1 MQVHTLPPRGGRVRG
16 RGAAGAAQ
24 SCGCKPN
31 GDARCC
37 ASASCGCTRAGLG
50 CSVACHCR
58 GFARVCANANAPLP
72 QPACKAEADA
82 SRDAKRPKPQ
92 QAGPFAGAP
101 RRLADVDPEE
111 RAAAAGDRDG
121 FLRALE
127 AQRAAAAAPVA
138 PPPAPLPAPV
148 APLARAA
155 AAEDADVI
163 DLCDSDEDAAPAAPP
178 KAAPP
183 PAGASK
189 TAVAPAAAQPRPA
202 PKPPAPRLPLA
213 PAASSYDPINPPQY
227 VPAGGFKS
235 GGELRVR
242 ETVRLRDVDGA
253 WLPGL
258 NACLDTGNEAR
269 ARRATHCSQEGP
281 PVFAALRA
289 SDALIRNAL
298 QGCTLISFAAARRA
312 LLVDA
317 SGVPT
322 ASFGRVGHIEV
333 RGVVAG
339 ATDRVPTMRIECAC
353 PQPAARLL

>member
-1 MQVHTLPPRGGRVRG
+1 
-16 RGAAGAAQ
+16 
-24 SCGCKPN
+24 
-31 GDARCC
+31 
-37 ASASCGCTRAGLG
+37 
-50 CSVACHCR
+50 VACHCR

-72 QPACKAEADA
+72 QPARKAEADS
-82 SRDAKRPKPQ
+82 SRDAKRPKPVPF
-92 QAGPFAGAP
+92 GPGAP

-138 PPPAPLPAPV
+138 PPPAPPPALA

-155 AAEDADVI
+155 AAENADVI

-189 TAVAPAAAQPRPA
+189 VTVAPAAAAPKAPAALQPR
-202 PKPPAPRLPLA
+202 PAPRLPLA
-213 PAASSYDPINPPQY
+213 PAAASYDPFNPPQY

-258 NACLDTGNEAR
+258 NACLDTGNEVS

-281 PVFAALRA
+281 LPFAALRA

-317 SGVPT
+317 AGVPT
-322 ASFGRVGHIEV
+322 GSFGRVGHIEV

-339 ATDRVPTMRIECAC
+339 ATDRVPTMRIECTC
-353 PQPAARLL
+353 PLCAALLRDCSELGADMPLCHQMRLQG